1 MPDEEGVVACDVC
14 GAHAPN
20 KCSAC
25 KQVAYCTKEHQKQ
38 DWKRHK
44 EVCRPFVVCS
54 SPEMGRHL
62 LASRDLTPGDVILS
76 ELPLVVGPKHHS
88 QDEAVLCLLCHRPA
102 SLDTDYRCPRCLWP
116 VCGPDCP
123 GDAKTHAHECVVL
136 RVDPQQSRRNVTSQ
150 RGYHYEA
157 ITPLRCLLQQR
168 RSPRKWRQILEMEAH
183 EGDRGPGTDAY
194 SREVRERVV
203 GYLKT
208 NFLDKLPESGAEP
221 LLEDTSE
228 KTLLRLCGVL
238 DVNALELSLPFG
250 TEVVA
255 LYPSAY
261 LLEHS
266 CVPNTRHSFETAPG
280 TRQYRVTVTAAR
292 GIRRG
297 EHITTMYTHALWG
310 TQARRE
316 HLKATKYF
324 SCRCQRCADP
334 TELGTFV
341 SAMKCLGAN
350 SEGTPCGGIQL
361 PLSPLEEDSDW
372 KCDRCPITLSSS
384 QVNDLVTRIGDE
396 VENILR
402 GGPTVKQLEE
412 LLDKVSTFLHPN
424 HYHCYAIKHSLVQLY
439 GHQHGYK
446 PQQLTLQQLDK
457 KYDMCR
463 GLLTTTETL
472 DPGNARLALYSS
484 VLQYETH
491 NAVVQ
496 SARRRL
502 SQQPPGIGREE
513 LASKVKEARHLLVR
527 AGQALAP
534 EPELSAGGRMLC
546 LVDKS
551 LKELDIW
558 VKELGLSGTDRG

>member
-1 MPDEEGVVACDVC
+1 MLSTFRPRRVRAMPDEEGVMTCDVC

-25 KQVAYCTKEHQKQ
+25 KQVAYCSKEHQKQ
-38 DWKRHK
+38 DWTRHK
-44 EVCRPFVVCS
+44 EVCRPFKVCS
-54 SPEMGRHL
+54 SPELGRHL

-183 EGDRGPGTDAY
+183 ESDRGPGTDAY
-194 SREVRERVV
+194 REVREKVV

-250 TEVVA
+250 TEIVA
-255 LYPSAY
+255 LYPTAY

-292 GIRRG
+292 AIRRSVG
-297 EHITTMYTHALWG
+297 DVG
-310 TQARRE
+310 T
-316 HLKATKYF
+316 ATEEGV
-324 SCRCQRCADP
+324 
-334 TELGTFV
+334 ELGT
-341 SAMKCLGAN
+341 
-350 SEGTPCGGIQL
+350 
-361 PLSPLEEDSDW
+361 
-372 KCDRCPITLSSS
+372 
-384 QVNDLVTRIGDE
+384 
-396 VENILR
+396 
-402 GGPTVKQLEE
+402 
-412 LLDKVSTFLHPN
+412 
-424 HYHCYAIKHSLVQLY
+424 YLY
-439 GHQHGYK
+439 
-446 PQQLTLQQLDK
+446 L
-457 KYDMCR
+457 
-463 GLLTTTETL
+463 
-472 DPGNARLALYSS
+472 
-484 VLQYETH
+484 
-491 NAVVQ
+491 
-496 SARRRL
+496 
-502 SQQPPGIGREE
+502 
-513 LASKVKEARHLLVR
+513 
-527 AGQALAP
+527 
-534 EPELSAGGRMLC
+534 
-546 LVDKS
+546 
-551 LKELDIW
+551 
-558 VKELGLSGTDRG
+558 

>member
-1 MPDEEGVVACDVC
+1 MF
-14 GAHAPN
+14 
-20 KCSAC
+20 
-25 KQVAYCTKEHQKQ
+25 Y
-38 DWKRHK
+38 
-44 EVCRPFVVCS
+44 
-54 SPEMGRHL
+54 
-62 LASRDLTPGDVILS
+62 
-76 ELPLVVGPKHHS
+76 
-88 QDEAVLCLLCHRPA
+88 
-102 SLDTDYRCPRCLWP
+102 
-116 VCGPDCP
+116 
-123 GDAKTHAHECVVL
+123 
-136 RVDPQQSRRNVTSQ
+136 
-150 RGYHYEA
+150 
-157 ITPLRCLLQQR
+157 
-168 RSPRKWRQILEMEAH
+168 
-183 EGDRGPGTDAY
+183 
-194 SREVRERVV
+194 
-203 GYLKT
+203 
-208 NFLDKLPESGAEP
+208 
-221 LLEDTSE
+221 
-228 KTLLRLCGVL
+228 
-238 DVNALELSLPFG
+238 
-250 TEVVA
+250 
-255 LYPSAY
+255 
-261 LLEHS
+261 
-266 CVPNTRHSFETAPG
+266 
-280 TRQYRVTVTAAR
+280 
-292 GIRRG
+292 RG

-334 TELGTFV
+334 TELGTYI
-341 SAMKCLGAN
+341 SAMKCLGAS

-402 GGPTVKQLEE
+402 GGPTVKPLEE

-424 HYHCYAIKHSLVQLY
+424 HYHCYAVKHSLVQLY

-446 PQQLTLQQLDK
+446 PQQLTLQQLDN
-457 KYDMCR
+457 KYDMCQ
-463 GLLTTTETL
+463 GLLTITETL

-496 SARRRL
+496 LARRRL
-502 SQQPPGIGREE
+502 AQQPPDIGREE
-513 LASKVKEARHLLVR
+513 LASKVREARQLLVR

-558 VKELGLSGTDRG
+558 VKDLGLADTDRG